1 MQNPR
6 SSTPPS
12 QPPPPL
18 PPPSLP
24 LPSLPLPSLPPLSWF
39 SEFVESLD
47 SLDSLAVGVVLVF
60 GAVLVFGIGVVVRH
74 MMAQEKKWMEPAT
87 DDYVAIQPT
96 HDPTAKPDSKYFG
109 WDLTH
114 GNLCTMLANSLGGKV
129 PAQQAHADASMQLHS
144 LIERAT
150 VLQNRGADANRRGD
164 PHEACRLFERAA
176 DMVPH
181 NPVHVLSAAN
191 MHLKIGLA
199 GGRSRLPSLHAAVEL
214 YDRAGALRLSQ
225 AQLNLLEQKR
235 DVAAMAI
242 AHAAE
247 NAETA
252 AEMDAR
258 RQAAARNTMT
268 QLSLSPLKKGRAAR
282 DGDDRNAKLTAE
294 QQQAL
299 LDVGLDA
306 LPANRE
312 ILRAHVRLLLRNF
325 HPDKQADRPEALQ
338 LDPTVATAF
347 IRRIK
352 LAAARLLEAI
362 DDESEESYHVG

>member
-1 MQNPR
+1 
-6 SSTPPS
+6 
-12 QPPPPL
+12 
-18 PPPSLP
+18 
-24 LPSLPLPSLPPLSWF
+24 
-39 SEFVESLD
+39 
-47 SLDSLAVGVVLVF
+47 
-60 GAVLVFGIGVVVRH
+60 
-74 MMAQEKKWMEPAT
+74 
-87 DDYVAIQPT
+87 
-96 HDPTAKPDSKYFG
+96 
-109 WDLTH
+109 
-114 GNLCTMLANSLGGKV
+114 
-129 PAQQAHADASMQLHS
+129 
-144 LIERAT
+144 
-150 VLQNRGADANRRGD
+150 
-164 PHEACRLFERAA
+164 
-176 DMVPH
+176 
-181 NPVHVLSAAN
+181 
-191 MHLKIGLA
+191 
-199 GGRSRLPSLHAAVEL
+199 
-214 YDRAGALRLSQ
+214 
-225 AQLNLLEQKR
+225 
-235 DVAAMAI
+235 MAI

-258 RQAAARNTMT
+258 RQAGTVT
-268 QLSLSPLKKGRAAR
+268 QLSISPLKKGRAAR